1 MSSKYRAVKAVLF
14 DMDGLL
20 LDTENLY
27 TLGTQVCIYP
37 YNKVKGSLC
46 VPKDLATIWCS
57 FILQLLISPVKVCS

>member
-37 YNKVKGSLC
+37 YNKVKGSLSVC
-46 VPKDLATIWCS
+46 LFVPKDLANRTRYGAP
-57 FILQLLISPVKVCS
+57 L